1 MVKIWPNDPHLNC
14 STNANFKVYI
24 KVEVASSEENYELIE
39 EFEHFEMLK
48 VDND

>member
-1 MVKIWPNDPHLNC
+1 MQTL
-14 STNANFKVYI
+14 KVYI